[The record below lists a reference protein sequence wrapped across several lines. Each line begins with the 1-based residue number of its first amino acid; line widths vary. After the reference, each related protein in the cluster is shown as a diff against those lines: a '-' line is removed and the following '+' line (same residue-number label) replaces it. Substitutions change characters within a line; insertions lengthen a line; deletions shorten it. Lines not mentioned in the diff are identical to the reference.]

1 MGAGGGAGGVA
12 SDPLTGFQWI
22 LKEFSGSFSRIS
34 MDFRGIG
41 ISMEFNGISMDLSGW
56 GWGILVG
63 FQWMLEELKRI

>member
-41 ISMEFNGISMDLSGW
+41 ISMEFSGRQPSK
-56 GWGILVG
+56 IL
-63 FQWMLEELKRI
+63 